1 MNRKRHARGR
11 REALAAVHLVISV
24 KLLLPRGDKRRIHHF
39 EGLKT
44 KQNDDGRSESD
55 LVKEQIRLLLQ
66 VTNGARSV
74 LYMHDG
80 NNGVVV
86 TESAPEMGPARA
98 ATGEARRGI

>member
-1 MNRKRHARGR
+1 M
-11 REALAAVHLVISV
+11 
-24 KLLLPRGDKRRIHHF
+24 
-39 EGLKT
+39 
-44 KQNDDGRSESD
+44 
-55 LVKEQIRLLLQ
+55 KEQIRLLLQ